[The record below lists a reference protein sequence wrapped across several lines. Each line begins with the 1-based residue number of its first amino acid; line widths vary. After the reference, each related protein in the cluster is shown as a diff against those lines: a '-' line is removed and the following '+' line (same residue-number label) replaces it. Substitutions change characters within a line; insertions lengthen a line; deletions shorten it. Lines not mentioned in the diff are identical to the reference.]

1 MSQLSF
7 ADLIVNSSRK
17 KTRSQLKLEKLNA
30 LIDWRPILELV
41 KSCFPT
47 SRLGGRP
54 QKDLGIK
61 TRMLFLQ
68 HLYNLSDPEL
78 EDQLNDRLSFQRF
91 CGIPL
96 SEEVIDFTTFWRFK
110 ERLVEKGL
118 PSLVFEQINAQLED
132 KGLFVKQG
140 TIVDAS
146 IIESSGRPLSDKKR
160 EELAKKPSSQID
172 TDAGSTK
179 KRGKYYFGYKGH
191 IGMDANSKLIRK
203 YCFTSASPHDSTVK
217 EKLWSG
223 DEAFVSGD
231 SAYSNQQEKRLSRKL
246 GIYYG
251 ILDKATRR
259 RKLSNRQKARNR
271 KKSAV
276 RSAVE
281 HPFGYIKE
289 KLGYVCC
296 RAKNLE
302 RNALSFVMNCAVYN
316 LMRADYLIARQ

>member
-7 ADLIVNSSRK
+7 ADLIVNNSRK
-17 KTRSQLKLEKLNA
+17 KTRSQFKLEKLNA
-30 LIDWRPILELV
+30 LINWRPILELV
-41 KSCFPT
+41 KGCFPT
-47 SRLGGRP
+47 NPQGGRP
-54 QKDLGIK
+54 QKDLGAK

-160 EELAKKPSSQID
+160 AELAKKTFQPD
-172 TDAGSTK
+172 
-179 KRGKYYFGYKGH
+179 
-191 IGMDANSKLIRK
+191 
-203 YCFTSASPHDSTVK
+203 
-217 EKLWSG
+217 
-223 DEAFVSGD
+223 
-231 SAYSNQQEKRLSRKL
+231 
-246 GIYYG
+246 
-251 ILDKATRR
+251 
-259 RKLSNRQKARNR
+259 
-271 KKSAV
+271 
-276 RSAVE
+276 
-281 HPFGYIKE
+281 
-289 KLGYVCC
+289 
-296 RAKNLE
+296 
-302 RNALSFVMNCAVYN
+302 
-316 LMRADYLIARQ
+316 

>member
-17 KTRSQLKLEKLNA
+17 VTRSEMKLDTINTL
-30 LIDWRPILELV
+30 LDWEPLFELV
-41 KSCFPT
+41 KPCFPKGK
-47 SRLGGRP
+47 LGGRP
-54 QKDLGIK
+54 PKDLGIK
-61 TRMLFLQ
+61 TRMLLLQ

-96 SEEVIDFTTFWRFK
+96 SEPVIDFSTFWRFK
-110 ERLVEKGL
+110 ERLAEQDIPVQI
-118 PSLVFEQINAQLED
+118 FEQVNAQLEE
-132 KGLFVKQG
+132 KGLFLKRG

-146 IIESSGRPLSDKKR
+146 IIASSGRPLSTKKR
-160 EELAKKPSSQID
+160 EGLTFPSSQID
-172 TDAGSTK
+172 TDAQSTK

-191 IGMDANSKLIRK
+191 IGVDAGSKLIRK
-203 YCFTSASPHDSTVK
+203 QCFTSAGPHDSTVK
-217 EKLWSG
+217 EALWSG
-223 DEAFVSGD
+223 DERFVSGD
-231 SAYSNQQEKRLSRKL
+231 SAYSNQQDKQACRKL

-251 ILDKATRR
+251 ILDKGTRR
-259 RKLSNRQKARNR
+259 RKLSNRQKGRNR

-281 HPFGYIKE
+281 HPFAYIKK

-296 RAKNLE
+296 RAKNLQ
-302 RNALSFVMNCAVYN
+302 RNTLAFTMNCVVYN
-316 LMRADYLIARQ
+316 LMRAGYLLSLK

>member
-1 MSQLSF
+1 
-7 ADLIVNSSRK
+7 
-17 KTRSQLKLEKLNA
+17 
-30 LIDWRPILELV
+30 LELV
-41 KSCFPT
+41 KECFPT
-47 SRLGGRP
+47 NPLGGRP

-96 SEEVIDFTTFWRFK
+96 SEEIIDFTTFWRFK
-110 ERLVEKGL
+110 ERLVEKQL
-118 PSLVFEQINAQLED
+118 PSLIFEQINAQLEE

-160 EELAKKPSSQID
+160 EGLAGDPSPQID

-191 IGMDANSKLIRK
+191 IGMDAKSKLIRK
-203 YCFTSASPHDSTVK
+203 QCFTSASPHDSTVK
-217 EKLWSG
+217 EQLWSG
-223 DEAFVSGD
+223 DEGFVSGD

-251 ILDKATRR
+251 ILDKATRK

-271 KKSAV
+271 KKSGI

-289 KLGYVCC
+289 KLGYICC

-302 RNALSFVMNCAVYN
+302 RNALSFTMNCVVYN
-316 LMRADYLIARQ
+316 LMRADYLIARG